1 MLFRWGVTYVSCLC
15 AFVNSGKTCHG
26 VIWALR
32 VLESLLAG
40 AVASEL
46 SVWSSSCPNV
56 VCDTGTGFSEMT
68 PKSYVQE

>member
-1 MLFRWGVTYVSCLC
+1 MLFRCGVIYVSCLC

-26 VIWALR
+26 VIWALQ
-32 VLESLLAG
+32 VLESPLAG

-46 SVWSSSCPNV
+46 SVLSSSCPNA
-56 VCDTGTGFSEMT
+56 VCDTGIGVPEML